1 MPLSVDILS
10 EGSDWAYKEGSIGFR
25 IRPRGTLMNAFAR
38 RAKTEELKAKGE
50 DRRLENEERRTESE
64 DPQPKTQN
72 RRPKTE
78 DRELKTEGEDPRPEI
93 QDPRPETSW
102 RSMQALRPLRPKPL

>member
-50 DRRLENEERRTESE
+50 DRRLENEERRAKAGERRTESE
-64 DPQPKTQN
+64 D
-72 RRPKTE
+72 
-78 DRELKTEGEDPRPEI
+78 
-93 QDPRPETSW
+93 
-102 RSMQALRPLRPKPL
+102 

>member
-25 IRPRGTLMNAFAR
+25 IRPRGTPMNAFAR

-50 DRRLENEERRTESE
+50 DRRLENEGRRAKAGE
-64 DPQPKTQN
+64 Q
-72 RRPKTE
+72 RPKTE
-78 DRELKTEGEDPRPEI
+78 
-93 QDPRPETSW
+93 S
-102 RSMQALRPLRPKPL
+102 

>member
-25 IRPRGTLMNAFAR
+25 IRPRGTLMNALAR

-50 DRRLENEERRTESE
+50 DRRLENEERRAKAGE
-64 DPQPKTQN
+64 
-72 RRPKTE
+72 RR
-78 DRELKTEGEDPRPEI
+78 
-93 QDPRPETSW
+93 
-102 RSMQALRPLRPKPL
+102 LRAKSGR

>member
-38 RAKTEELKAKGE
+38 RPKTEELKAKGE
-50 DRRLENEERRTESE
+50 DRRLENEERRAKAGERRTESE
-64 DPQPKTQN
+64 D
-72 RRPKTE
+72 RRPRAKSG
-78 DRELKTEGEDPRPEI
+78 R
-93 QDPRPETSW
+93 
-102 RSMQALRPLRPKPL
+102 